1 MNCLIVF
8 AAIVACV
15 TAQGGQRY
23 RPAPNPSPGQS
34 IAILRQQSDLN
45 PDGSYQW
52 SYETENGISAQEQG
66 QLKNV
71 PNSQEPAIEAQ
82 GGFQYTAPDG
92 TPIQLSYVANE
103 NGFQPQGNHLPV
115 APPIPEA
122 IARALDWIAAHP
134 EPQQQQSRPGRPF

>member
-1 MNCLIVF
+1 V
-8 AAIVACV
+8 
-15 TAQGGQRY
+15 
-23 RPAPNPSPGQS
+23 PNPSPGQH
-34 IAILRQQSDLN
+34 IAILRQQSDVN

-71 PNSQEPAIEAQ
+71 PNSPDPAIEAQ

-103 NGFQPQGNHLPV
+103 NGFQPQGAHLPV

-134 EPQQQQSRPGRPF
+134 EPQQQQRPGGRF